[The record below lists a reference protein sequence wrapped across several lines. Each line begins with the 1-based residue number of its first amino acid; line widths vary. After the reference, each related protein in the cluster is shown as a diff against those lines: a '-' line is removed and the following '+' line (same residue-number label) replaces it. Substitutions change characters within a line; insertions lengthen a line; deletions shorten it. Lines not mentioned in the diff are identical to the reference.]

1 MLISLW
7 DSILYPS
14 RCRTGL
20 LVDGGVGELSSSS
33 SRGEAVEEHW

>member
-14 RCRTGL
+14 CCRTGL
-20 LVDGGVGELSSSS
+20 LVDGGVGELSSRS